1 MKGLCHGDLHV
12 GNILFIKDE
21 SCPVYKHKICILD
34 FGLVYEIEK
43 TRDAF
48 FYIFSNMCLLP
59 AEEIA
64 TKTLL
69 SGILEPVSKIA
80 DLKVYKREHYDN
92 IIKIITEFINETVHI
107 SHQLSHQNILKIVT
121 ELNDYLNNNNLTIDN
136 VKIRPSDDLVKFQVI
151 FAMLHGIILRLCN
164 DTYIE
169 LANKVMTE
177 LFHVDVSES

>member
-1 MKGLCHGDLHV
+1 MTNDKNNSFV
-12 GNILFIKDE
+12 TPSANINFPNQSDPFEIK
-21 SCPVYKHKICILD
+21 
-34 FGLVYEIEK
+34 K
-43 TRDAF
+43 TRDTF

-64 TKTLL
+64 VKTLL

-80 DLKVYKREHYDN
+80 DLKIHKKEHYYN

-107 SHQLSHQNILKIVT
+107 SHHLSQQNILKMVT
-121 ELNDYLNNNNLTIDN
+121 ELNNYLNNNNLTINN
-136 VKIRPSDDLVKFQVI
+136 VRIRPSEELIKLQVI
-151 FAMLHGIILRLCN
+151 FAMLHGVILRLCG